1 MSQPPPYPQGFPP
14 PQGQPGVPQQHPGFV
29 SRQPSAPRQQGPAVT
44 PGGPVS
50 GPRAEKTSPAQ
61 PAPISPEAQRD
72 IDPRP
77 PQFRGFHLPVTTQPD
92 FPGREV
98 SEAVGIVLGVVT
110 RPRDLAHS
118 PEMSYILTE
127 ARQDAI
133 GAMVLQARQAGADGV
148 VGLRFDGGLVSES
161 VAEITAYGT
170 AVRLRR

>member
-1 MSQPPPYPQGFPP
+1 M
-14 PQGQPGVPQQHPGFV
+14 
-29 SRQPSAPRQQGPAVT
+29 
-44 PGGPVS
+44 
-50 GPRAEKTSPAQ
+50 
-61 PAPISPEAQRD
+61 
-72 IDPRP
+72 
-77 PQFRGFHLPVTTQPD
+77 
-92 FPGREV
+92 
-98 SEAVGIVLGVVT
+98 GIVLGVVT